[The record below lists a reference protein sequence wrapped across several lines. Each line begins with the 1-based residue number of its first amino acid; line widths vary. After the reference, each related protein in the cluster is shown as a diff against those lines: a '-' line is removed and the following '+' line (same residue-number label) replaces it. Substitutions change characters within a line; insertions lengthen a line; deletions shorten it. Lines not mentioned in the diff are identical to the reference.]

1 MLLVLTEEHKTHLS
15 FLSTVDISGKRE
27 GERERQRGELL
38 MEEWGPDGEMLKE
51 F

>member
-27 GERERQRGELL
+27 GERERKGRVVYGG
-38 MEEWGPDGEMLKE
+38 MGKNGEMLRE